1 MLPSGLSL
9 GRSRLL
15 QTIRAR
21 DRACPRPRPPTPQV
35 LYMKVYGNPKY
46 YQALHYG
53 TVMPPDEVTVHY
65 RHGLPL
71 VTLTLPSRKERCQ
84 FVVKP
89 MLSTVGSFLQDL
101 QNEDKGIKT
110 AAVTTAD
117 GSEIPASTLMDTL
130 LMKDFK
136 LVINK
141 LAYDVQC
148 HKKEKPSEVHMIE
161 MENMKSLV
169 HRLFTV
175 LHLEE
180 FQKKRER
187 HLMAKIDHLKEQLQP
202 LEQVKARIEAQSEA
216 KTSGLLWAGLALLSV
231 QGGALAWLTWWV
243 YSWDI
248 MEPVTFFLTFANSMV
263 FFAYFIITR
272 QNYTYASVR
281 SRQFL
286 QFFHRKSQG
295 QRFDVE
301 LYNKLKEDL
310 AEATESLENVRH
322 SLHFR
327 MPGEELREKT

>member
-1 MLPSGLSL
+1 MPGARAGRRMLPSGLSL

-53 TVMPPDEVTVHY
+53 TVTPPDEVTVNY

-110 AAVTTAD
+110 VAVTTAD

-130 LMKDFK
+130 LTKDFK

-148 HKKEKPSEVHMIE
+148 HKKGQGNRSSVGSQDQRTPVG
-161 MENMKSLV
+161 
-169 HRLFTV
+169 RLSSA
-175 LHLEE
+175 LHAG
-180 FQKKRER
+180 RR
-187 HLMAKIDHLKEQLQP
+187 
-202 LEQVKARIEAQSEA
+202 
-216 KTSGLLWAGLALLSV
+216 TGLAYLVGVLL
-231 QGGALAWLTWWV
+231 GHHGASHVL
-243 YSWDI
+243 
-248 MEPVTFFLTFANSMV
+248 P
-263 FFAYFIITR
+263 
-272 QNYTYASVR
+272 
-281 SRQFL
+281 
-286 QFFHRKSQG
+286 
-295 QRFDVE
+295 DVCQLHGLFCILHHNAAE
-301 LYNKLKEDL
+301 LYLRVC
-310 AEATESLENVRH
+310 AEQAIPSVLPQEIARTAL
-322 SLHFR
+322 
-327 MPGEELREKT
+327 